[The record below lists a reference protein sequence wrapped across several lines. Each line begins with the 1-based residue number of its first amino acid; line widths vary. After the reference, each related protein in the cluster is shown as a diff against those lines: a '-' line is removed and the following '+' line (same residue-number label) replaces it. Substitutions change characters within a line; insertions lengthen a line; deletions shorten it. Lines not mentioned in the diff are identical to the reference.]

1 MDNIAYF
8 NNLIILITYKDQRE
22 AIGVWRTTFSQ
33 VIISETNLGTYY
45 YTGLERVEENRGIDI

>member
-8 NNLIILITYKDQRE
+8 SNLIILIIYKDQRE
-22 AIGVWRTTFSQ
+22 AIGMWRITFRQ
-33 VIISETNLGTYY
+33 VINSETNLGTYY